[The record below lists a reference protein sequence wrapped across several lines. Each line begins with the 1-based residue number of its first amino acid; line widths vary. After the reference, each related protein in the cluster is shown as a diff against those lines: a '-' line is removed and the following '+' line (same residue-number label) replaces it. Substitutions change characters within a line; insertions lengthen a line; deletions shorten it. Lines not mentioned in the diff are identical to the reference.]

1 MTVSDTSPNAQGFTL
16 IELLVVIA
24 VIGILSS
31 IGLVSLNGAR
41 ERARDAVRRTDATS
55 FRTMLA
61 MYYDDF
67 GAYPDDT
74 SVLAPRYVADLPL
87 DPKTPHT
94 PYSYSAC
101 PSGTNSSYII
111 YAQLESTNLGQYFYL
126 TSKGVQTTTNN
137 LADLVCS

>member
-1 MTVSDTSPNAQGFTL
+1 MILSTVSSEHKGFTL

-61 MYYDDF
+61 LYFDDF
-67 GAYPDDT
+67 GSYPDVT
-74 SVLAPRYVADLPL
+74 SVLAPRYVPDLPL
-87 DPKTPHT
+87 DPKTHL
-94 PYSYSAC
+94 PYTYSAC
-101 PSGTNSSYII
+101 PSGVNSSYIV
-111 YAQLESTNLGQYFYL
+111 YAQLESTTSGQYFYL
-126 TSKGVQTTTNN
+126 TSKGVQGTTSN
-137 LADLVCS
+137 LADLQCS

>member
-1 MTVSDTSPNAQGFTL
+1 MILSTVSSEHKGFTL

-67 GAYPDDT
+67 GSYPDVT

-87 DPKTPHT
+87 DPKTHL
-94 PYSYSAC
+94 PYWYSAC

-111 YAQLESTNLGQYFYL
+111 YAQLDSTNLGQYFYL
-126 TSKGVQTTTNN
+126 TSKGVQGTTSNTT
-137 LADLVCS
+137 DLLCS